1 MCIRDRH
8 ILKIPEAVF
17 QASGIIINGRRIK
30 SFVFTTDLAIIRNC
44 DADAVFAVYP
54 FTPQQAI
61 SDAIIRSSYIPV
73 FCGVGGGTTK
83 GIRTVSLAKD
93 VESQGAMG
101 VAVSYTHLVVI
112 CPNTISSAARPPV
125 SVAILFSS
133 SSLVIR
139 TLSFCSTCMV

>member
-1 MCIRDRH
+1 MEEMKKEQIPQIGSRLRQH

-61 SDAIIRSSYIPV
+61 SDAQSFAP
-73 FCGVGGGTTK
+73 
-83 GIRTVSLAKD
+83 L
-93 VESQGAMG
+93 
-101 VAVSYTHLVVI
+101 
-112 CPNTISSAARPPV
+112 ISRCSAALVAGRP
-125 SVAILFSS
+125 
-133 SSLVIR
+133 R
-139 TLSFCSTCMV
+139 E